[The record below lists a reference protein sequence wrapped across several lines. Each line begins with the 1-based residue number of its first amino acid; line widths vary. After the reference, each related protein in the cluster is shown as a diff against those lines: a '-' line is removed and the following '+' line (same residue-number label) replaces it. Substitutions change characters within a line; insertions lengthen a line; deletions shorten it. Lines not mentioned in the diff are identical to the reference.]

1 MALLGISLIVASV
14 VLLIL
19 RRPEWL
25 QQFWRSLYRQA
36 SQNQL
41 PRPPQRPIPR
51 IEEPKPE
58 DIDKVSEKKKKKE
71 DEERIAVPEKK
82 VVSPPPPPPPTV
94 VIQENGTTDN
104 PDSPREEQTTPKASA
119 ANPSDSVPA
128 FTLSVPELPQQQPKV
143 EEPAVTSSSLS
154 TSTSS
159 SSTAS
164 PSMMMPPPPLPVPAA
179 ARGGGGL
186 SANLTRQPG
195 TSTLPLPNRPS
206 GGPLPNRGPGG
217 GGGGG
222 GGGSGGLFP
231 PPTHSTKPA
240 KPSRAVVL
248 TPGHSPLDWAR
259 LSGHPTADL
268 RGLPKET
275 PYLRVTP
282 SILKKMTGR
291 KGKDAWMVLGGRVY
305 NITPYIPFHPGGE
318 PELLRGAGRD
328 GTKLFGEI
336 HPWVNYE
343 GMLAACLVGIYVSE
357 EDGEAALA
365 AAAAAAKSSGAS
377 TGEGMDEMD

>member
-71 DEERIAVPEKK
+71 DEERIA
-82 VVSPPPPPPPTV
+82 
-94 VIQENGTTDN
+94 ENGTTDN

-222 GGGSGGLFP
+222 
-231 PPTHSTKPA
+231 
-240 KPSRAVVL
+240 
-248 TPGHSPLDWAR
+248 
-259 LSGHPTADL
+259 
-268 RGLPKET
+268 
-275 PYLRVTP
+275 
-282 SILKKMTGR
+282 
-291 KGKDAWMVLGGRVY
+291 
-305 NITPYIPFHPGGE
+305 
-318 PELLRGAGRD
+318 
-328 GTKLFGEI
+328 
-336 HPWVNYE
+336 
-343 GMLAACLVGIYVSE
+343 
-357 EDGEAALA
+357 
-365 AAAAAAKSSGAS
+365 
-377 TGEGMDEMD
+377 